1 MKEVTETE
9 FDATTRNGAVLV
21 EFGAEW
27 CGPCKAMAP
36 ILTRVSSEYAGR
48 LDVVSVDID
57 KSQSLAMRFG
67 VMSVPTMLLFN
78 GGKAV
83 DRIVGAVSE
92 KELKKRIEQQ
102 VGSR

>member
-1 MKEVTETE
+1 MKEVTESE
-9 FDATTRNGAVLV
+9 FDATTQRGAVLV

-57 KSQSLAMRFG
+57 KSQTLAMRFG

-78 GGKAV
+78 DGKAV

-92 KELKKRIEQQ
+92 KELKKRIDQQ